1 MTDKHVHDE
10 NCNHDHDHIHDAED
24 LITLID
30 DEGNEVLFRI
40 HLTIDGQEEY
50 GKDYVLLYDAS
61 TPENEEVELLAYAY
75 EQKSGDTE
83 GRLTEI
89 ETEAEW
95 EMIEEVFNT
104 FEAEE
109 LED

>member
-1 MTDKHVHDE
+1 MMTDKHVHTDD
-10 NCNHDHDHIHDAED
+10 CNHDHEHEADD

-40 HLTIDGQEEY
+40 HLTIDGKEQF
-50 GKDYVLLYDAS
+50 GRDYVLLYDAS
-61 TPENEEVELLAYAY
+61 TPEGEEVELLAYAY
-75 EQKSGDTE
+75 EQEDNEAE
-83 GRLTEI
+83 GRLMEI

-95 EMIEEVFNT
+95 DMIEEVFNA

-109 LED
+109 D

>member
-1 MTDKHVHDE
+1 MTETHNH
-10 NCNHDHDHIHDAED
+10 NHDHDHDHDHDADD

-30 DEGNEVLFRI
+30 DEGTEVLFRI

-61 TPENEEVELLAYAY
+61 TPEGEEVELLAYAY
-75 EQKSGDTE
+75 EQAE
-83 GRLTEI
+83 GEAEGKLTEI

-95 EMIEEVFNT
+95 DMIEEVFNA

-109 LED
+109 DL

>member
-1 MTDKHVHDE
+1 MTDKHEH
-10 NCNHDHDHIHDAED
+10 NHDHDHVHDADD

-40 HLTIDGQEEY
+40 HLTIDGKEQF
-50 GKDYVLLYDAS
+50 GKEYVLLYDAS
-61 TPENEEVELLAYAY
+61 TPEGEEVELLAYAY
-75 EQKSGDTE
+75 EQADNEAE
-83 GRLTEI
+83 GRLMEV

-95 EMIEEVFNT
+95 DMIEEVFNA

-109 LED
+109 D

>member
-1 MTDKHVHDE
+1 MTDTH
-10 NCNHDHDHIHDAED
+10 NHDHNHDHEDIHDVDD
-24 LITLID
+24 LITLVD

-40 HLTIDGQEEY
+40 HLTIDGQEEF
-50 GKDYVLLYDAS
+50 GKDYVLLYEAS
-61 TPENEEVELLAYAY
+61 TPEGEEVELLAYAY
-75 EQKSGDTE
+75 EQEDGEAE
-83 GRLTEI
+83 GRLMEI

-109 LED
+109 LD

>member
-1 MTDKHVHDE
+1 MTDTH
-10 NCNHDHDHIHDAED
+10 NHDHNHDDIHDHDADD

-40 HLTIDGQEEY
+40 HLTIDGQEEF

-61 TPENEEVELLAYAY
+61 SPEGEEVELLAYAY
-75 EQKSGDTE
+75 EQKDGEAE

-89 ETEAEW
+89 DTEAEW
-95 EMIEEVFNT
+95 NMIEEVFNA
-104 FEAEE
+104 FESEE
-109 LED
+109 E

>member
-1 MTDKHVHDE
+1 MTEKH
-10 NCNHDHDHIHDAED
+10 NHDHNHDDIHDHDADD

-61 TPENEEVELLAYAY
+61 TPENEEVELIAYAY
-75 EQKSGDTE
+75 EQKDGEAE

-89 ETEAEW
+89 ETDAEW
-95 EMIEEVFNT
+95 DMIGEVFNA

-109 LED
+109 D